1 MAFIVGDE
9 YQRSTKTEIT
19 LRVGI
24 ATTSPMRAEIEAEC
38 IGVLYQSQM
47 LKKRGKQSKELTIV
61 EDLPENTNAI

>member
-1 MAFIVGDE
+1 
-9 YQRSTKTEIT
+9 
-19 LRVGI
+19 
-24 ATTSPMRAEIEAEC
+24 MRAEIEAEC